1 MLEDAVIQELHESRE
16 AHAKSF
22 NYDVKAIVADLKVK
36 EAALAHRLVQ
46 RPIKRR
52 QEVKGGPLTNTGQ
65 AGSFY
70 TTPLI

>member
-52 QEVKGGPLTNTGQ
+52 QEVRSSCELGVKEILH
-65 AGSFY
+65 A
-70 TTPLI
+70 L